1 MAFSEGERNDFIQES
16 LSQGM
21 SLSELQD
28 QLAQRFGI
36 HMTYMELRMLTSE
49 LQVNWEKQDE
59 KAVRSK
65 GLPETKADAT
75 PTRSLPPEEERPDAG
90 RGWRSLRRAEPRFRA
105 RSPSAQEQ
113 AASGISTNT
122 DESGSRPTKA
132 PPTPTSRTHRNSSPP
147 CRPKCKRW
155 DTDCQGQGGGQGCPP
170 ENGVLPASSASRRQC
185 LPRQNRSVFVSCSG
199 TSSYIVRCAVRTP
212 SRKYQQQ
219 ILPNTCFHILKNG

>member
-65 GLPETKADAT
+65 GLPDAKADAT
-75 PTRSLPPEEERPDAG
+75 PTRSLPPEEDRPDAG
-90 RGWRSLRRAEPRFRA
+90 YDEAAEPVDETTAQDAPAKDEGVIRGKTTVEVSKVVRPGAALSGKVSFGSGASGEWYLDQYGRIGFTPDEGSA
-105 RSPSAQEQ
+105 NPDQQDAQEFQSALQ
-113 AASGISTNT
+113 AEMQKMG
-122 DESGSRPTKA
+122 
-132 PPTPTSRTHRNSSPP
+132 
-147 CRPKCKRW
+147 
-155 DTDCQGQGGGQGCPP
+155 
-170 ENGVLPASSASRRQC
+170 
-185 LPRQNRSVFVSCSG
+185 
-199 TSSYIVRCAVRTP
+199 Y
-212 SRKYQQQ
+212 
-219 ILPNTCFHILKNG
+219 

>member
-28 QLAQRFGI
+28 QLAQRFGT

-75 PTRSLPPEEERPDAG
+75 PMRSLPPEEDRPDAG
-90 RGWRSLRRAEPRFRA
+90 YDEAAEPIDETTTQDATAKDEGVIRGKTTVEVSKVVRPGAALSGKVSFGSGASGEWYLDQYGRIGFTPDEGSA
-105 RSPSAQEQ
+105 NPDQQDAQEFQSALQ
-113 AASGISTNT
+113 AEMQKMG
-122 DESGSRPTKA
+122 
-132 PPTPTSRTHRNSSPP
+132 
-147 CRPKCKRW
+147 
-155 DTDCQGQGGGQGCPP
+155 
-170 ENGVLPASSASRRQC
+170 
-185 LPRQNRSVFVSCSG
+185 
-199 TSSYIVRCAVRTP
+199 Y
-212 SRKYQQQ
+212 
-219 ILPNTCFHILKNG
+219 